1 MSSKCSLTCICG
13 IVLPLNP
20 SATTVYARSAFYP
33 NLRFT
38 LSLQSAFSLSLHFTP
53 GPQSAVCS
61 PQSAFYTDRFL
72 NSCLSYYTEEVGEAN
87 C

>member
-1 MSSKCSLTCICG
+1 MSSKCSFTGICG
-13 IVLPLNP
+13 IVLLLNP

-53 GPQSAVCS
+53 GPQSA
-61 PQSAFYTDRFL
+61 FYTDRFL